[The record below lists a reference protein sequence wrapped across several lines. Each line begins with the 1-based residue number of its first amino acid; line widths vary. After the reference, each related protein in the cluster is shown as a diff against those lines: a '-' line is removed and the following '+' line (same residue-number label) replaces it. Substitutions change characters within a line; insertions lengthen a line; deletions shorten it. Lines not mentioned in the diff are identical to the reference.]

1 MREVIENLRLADAAD
16 ILIVTILVYWVINLI
31 RGTRAVQMLIGLTVV
46 AAMFGASQYFELY
59 TLSWLLRSFLISLPL
74 VLVIIFQNDI
84 RRALTQVGRGRIFG
98 IERRDRTQVIE
109 EVTRAAVML
118 ASRRIGA
125 LIVLERE
132 VGLNEYLEAGTV
144 VDARV
149 SRELLTAIFLTQS
162 PIHDGAVIVRRGR
175 IEAAGCFLPLTS
187 NPVVSKS
194 LGSRHRAGIGI
205 TEETDAAVIVVSE
218 EEGTI
223 SLVREGRI
231 TRDVDAATL
240 RTTLAQIKLP

>member
-31 RGTRAVQMLIGLTVV
+31 RGTRAVPMLIGLGVV
-46 AAMFGASQYFELY
+46 AAIYSASQYFELY
-59 TLSWLLRSFLISLPL
+59 TVSWILREFLSSLLLL
-74 VLVIIFQNDI
+74 VVVIFQNDI

-98 IERRDRTQVIE
+98 GERRDRTQVVE

-132 VGLNEYLEAGTV
+132 VGLNEYLEAGTR

-162 PIHDGAVIVRRGR
+162 PIHEADTTARTVI
-175 IEAAGCFLPLTS
+175 AHFAGKKVPHTTTVVDIPREMFRPSAHATS
-187 NPVVSKS
+187 GVP
-194 LGSRHRAGIGI
+194 R
-205 TEETDAAVIVVSE
+205 
-218 EEGTI
+218 
-223 SLVREGRI
+223 
-231 TRDVDAATL
+231 
-240 RTTLAQIKLP
+240 

>member
-1 MREVIENLRLADAAD
+1 MQDVFANLRLADAAD
-16 ILIVTILVYWVINLI
+16 ILIITILVYWMINLI
-31 RGTRAVQMLIGLTVV
+31 RGTRAVQMLIGLAVV

-59 TLSWLLRSFLISLPL
+59 TLSWILRSFLISLPL

-98 IERRDRTQVIE
+98 GERRLRSQAVE

-149 SRELLTAIFLTQS
+149 SRELLTSIFLPQS

-175 IEAAGCFLPLTS
+175 VAAAGCFLPLTA
-187 NPVVSKS
+187 NPAVSKS
-194 LGSRHRAGIGI
+194 LGSRHRAAIGI
-205 TEETDAAVIVVSE
+205 TEETDAAVVVVSE

-223 SLVREGRI
+223 GLVREGKI
-231 TRDVDAATL
+231 TRDIDAAAL
-240 RTTLAQIKLP
+240 RTTLGQLSLP